1 MPSAPRRS
9 AGSSAVR
16 QEEVADLLDEPRSG
30 GDRQRL
36 ARSLPWR
43 LAAAEDDAPGLL
55 DDEPTRGEVPRV
67 ESGLGIGVDGAL
79 RDPDEVE
86 RGAAD
91 APDVSDERQ
100 DPQEH
105 LGLPGPHLRVVA
117 EARGQ

>member
-43 LAAAEDDAPGLL
+43 LGAAEDDAPGLL
-55 DDEPTRGEVPRV
+55 GDEPTPGQVPRV
-67 ESGLGIGVDGAL
+67 GSGLRMGGEGAL
-79 RDPDEVE
+79 PDPDEVE

-91 APDVSDERQ
+91 APDVSDARQ
-100 DPQEH
+100 DPQEP
-105 LGLPGPHLRVVA
+105 LGLPGP
-117 EARGQ
+117 